1 MDDPNKCVHTHLG
14 MGSACAWHMTGQGT
28 IEECAIWRCS
38 DACKADQRR
47 ANAGPA
53 ECFRTWCAEL
63 EYAPTQDALAFW
75 ASRRRA
81 SVPRHVLVW
90 EVDTIARAC
99 FPGYAADILGALEAC
114 KTI

>member
-1 MDDPNKCVHTHLG
+1 MSP
-14 MGSACAWHMTGQGT
+14 Q
-28 IEECAIWRCS
+28 
-38 DACKADQRR
+38 
-47 ANAGPA
+47 

-75 ASRRRA
+75 ASQRRS

-99 FPGYAADILGALEAC
+99 FPGAAENILGALEAC
-114 KTI
+114 KII